1 MTRLGKRWLKNTYQ
15 TISSILQFTVT
26 LLPGAFINSHCQSS
40 KGHGTSSD
48 FDIYASMSFST
59 STLVLHESGSIVFG
73 SRNSRDHK
81 SRDYP
86 HTCSGRYGLELFLEK
101 QNWTVINLQWF
112 LVFGAIQNS
121 GKNIPL
127 KIIELGAGMETLMAD
142 ILKVRTERFSIHKTT
157 IPDKSIRVHLV
168 EISPTMRATQKA
180 NIRNGDRTNVHWQ
193 VHWHDT
199 I

>member
-15 TISSILQFTVT
+15 TISSILQFT
-26 LLPGAFINSHCQSS
+26 LLPGAFINNHCQSS

-73 SRNSRDHK
+73 SRNRDHK

-86 HTCSGRYGLELFLEK
+86 HTCSGRYGLELFLEAK
-101 QNWTVINLQWF
+101 LNGNKLTVIPGFWRNRF
-112 LVFGAIQNS
+112 FGAIQDS

-142 ILKVRTERFSIHKTT
+142 ILKVRTERFSPYYHWVFTKLQYRIKAFAC
-157 IPDKSIRVHLV
+157 
-168 EISPTMRATQKA
+168 IS
-180 NIRNGDRTNVHWQ
+180 
-193 VHWHDT
+193 
-199 I
+199 